1 MANAKV
7 LLSKTD
13 YWVAMFD
20 ESLNVRTRELA
31 NIRQFNEKCWLS
43 AMH

>member
-1 MANAKV
+1 MANATA

-20 ESLNVRTRELA
+20 KSLNIRTTQLA
-31 NIRQFNEKCWLS
+31 NIHQFNEECWLS